1 MEEQVVPAKQQESNS
16 EGYLFE
22 TVTPGRICMQR
33 PNYSDGLK
41 LRTNN
46 ILFVNFV
53 LVILIAIREN
63 NYFKPKWKRVAGNI
77 AILLL

>member
-53 LVILIAIREN
+53 L
-63 NYFKPKWKRVAGNI
+63 Y
-77 AILLL
+77 

>member
-33 PNYSDGLK
+33 HNYSDGLK

-53 LVILIAIREN
+53 L
-63 NYFKPKWKRVAGNI
+63 Y
-77 AILLL
+77 